1 MKRTALT
8 IAMALLACPAAMAQE
23 GGIPPHVAQ
32 KVGIPAEKVK
42 QVQDLAFAANE
53 ELIGLEAEHRKA
65 QLQLERELHAASPD
79 EKKVSVLVDAVG
91 KAETAVRKNR
101 LLLMLKVRKAL
112 GEDLWQKLEAFR
124 RDNPP
129 PRHLGRHGPG
139 DVDERPERPE
149 RPPGMEGMGPGPG
162 PMGPSGR
169 PGPERGPAP
178 RGP

>member
-8 IAMALLACPAAMAQE
+8 IALALLAPPAAMAQE
-23 GGIPPHVAQ
+23 GGIPPQVAE

-42 QVQDLAFAANE
+42 QVQDLAFSANE

-65 QLQLERELHAASPD
+65 QLQLERELRAAGPD
-79 EKKVSVLVDAVG
+79 EKKVSSLVDAVG

-129 PRHLGRHGPG
+129 PRHPGRHGPQ
-139 DVDERPERPE
+139 DMDERPER
-149 RPPGMEGMGPGPG
+149 PGMEGMGPGP
-162 PMGPSGR
+162 MGP
-169 PGPERGPAP
+169 PGGPGAERGPAP